1 MISEHYNLD
10 SYLSI
15 SQSCLTMGV
24 MFVVDL
30 IRKEE
35 IVLDL
40 EAFVERG

>member
-1 MISEHYNLD
+1 
-10 SYLSI
+10 
-15 SQSCLTMGV
+15 MGV

-40 EAFVERG
+40 EVLLKGVILSKHYKSHEESLLAL

>member
-1 MISEHYNLD
+1 
-10 SYLSI
+10 
-15 SQSCLTMGV
+15 MGV

-40 EAFVERG
+40 EAFSERGNYIKTL